1 MKLIT
6 TPQVT
11 ALSQA
16 ALKSPRR
23 RANQNLHSE
32 LSDPIQRLAIA
43 MAPDSYVRPHRHP
56 HTWELLTSL
65 RGRFLGL
72 HFDEGGRVVA
82 RTVLGEDSAAVETP
96 ANTYHSMLA
105 LDDDAVLLEVK
116 HGPYLPI
123 NDFAPWSPPEG
134 PGVPAFV
141 EWMKRATVGARWT
154 PA

>member
-6 TPQVT
+6 AAQL
-11 ALSQA
+11 AGLSES

-23 RANQNLHSE
+23 RANLNLHAE
-32 LSDPIQRLAIA
+32 LGDPIQRLAIA

-56 HTWELLTSL
+56 NTWELLTTL

-72 HFDEGGRVVA
+72 HFDERGTVTA
-82 RTVLGEDSAAVETP
+82 RTVLGEDSASVETP

-105 LDDDAVLLEVK
+105 LDAAAVLLEVK

-123 NDFAPWSPPEG
+123 NDFAPWSPAEG
-134 PGVPAFV
+134 PGVPAFI

-154 PA
+154 AA